1 MGRRILNVMSSF
13 YKQQTSYKVA
23 TVRYNQWDIYGLH
36 IASHLFDG

>member
-1 MGRRILNVMSSF
+1 MEMSSF